1 MQSNM
6 RLRRWCRKPV
16 ANENITREFFG
27 SPHCCKVPNVL
38 RLQDS
43 SRQSAPNITPQYFR
57 GLFSVNCLR
66 YAANVL
72 TQLTTIDDH
81 ERHRLFPVRPHALP
95 TPPDKASELLSMAI
109 STSFKAYKGNMPFV
123 LQCYCNDFLIAILSF
138 QMKHCIVVIVL

>member
-1 MQSNM
+1 M

-27 SPHCCKVPNVL
+27 SPHCCKVPNVP

-57 GLFSVNCLR
+57 RLFSVNCLR

-72 TQLTTIDDH
+72 TQLTTTIDDH
-81 ERHRLFPVRPHALP
+81 ERHRLFPPPPPPRSRP
-95 TPPDKASELLSMAI
+95 PPDKASELLSMAI
-109 STSFKAYKGNMPFV
+109 STSFKGNMPFV
-123 LQCYCNDFLIAILSF
+123 LQCYCNDFLITILSF

>member
-1 MQSNM
+1 M

-27 SPHCCKVPNVL
+27 SPHCCKVPNVP

-57 GLFSVNCLR
+57 RLFSVNCLR

-72 TQLTTIDDH
+72 TQLTTTIDDH
-81 ERHRLFPVRPHALP
+81 ERHRLFPPPPPPRVPDPRLIRQVNCLVWLSVPAL
-95 TPPDKASELLSMAI
+95 KATCRLCCS
-109 STSFKAYKGNMPFV
+109 
-123 LQCYCNDFLIAILSF
+123 
-138 QMKHCIVVIVL
+138 VIVTTSLLLFSLFK